1 MLISQ
6 NLFAFGDED
15 GKGIGAKIQHPLDVC
30 HIPNT
35 DYAIICDSYNHKVSE
50 CLKVINQV
58 VKRKYLTSLREI
70 GHVSLGTIDYK

>member
-6 NLFAFGDED
+6 NLFAFGDKD

-50 CLKVINQV
+50 SELKH
-58 VKRKYLTSLREI
+58 LPSLREI
-70 GHVSLGTIDYK
+70 GNVSVKSRHN